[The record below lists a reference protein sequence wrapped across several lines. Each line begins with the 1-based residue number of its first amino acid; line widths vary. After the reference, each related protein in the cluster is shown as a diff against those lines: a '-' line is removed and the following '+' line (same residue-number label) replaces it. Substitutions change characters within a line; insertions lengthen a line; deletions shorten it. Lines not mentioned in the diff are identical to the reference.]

1 MSVLLFSKVALLH
14 PALFTDKI
22 SVTGVFH
29 GVLQIFSNHLF
40 VEKLVN
46 GCFCHC
52 TKMFSI
58 KDFFKQCDHIRG
70 KLIWIWSHLL
80 KKSLMEREPDD
91 KYLKLIVGGPN
102 YPTKPLCE
110 YIDVN

>member
-1 MSVLLFSKVALLH
+1 
-14 PALFTDKI
+14 
-22 SVTGVFH
+22 
-29 GVLQIFSNHLF
+29 
-40 VEKLVN
+40 
-46 GCFCHC
+46 
-52 TKMFSI
+52 MFSI

-102 YPTKPLCE
+102 YPTKPSCE